1 MSSRPSFP
9 FRVTVQSDCRH
20 VVHVTLEAHRP
31 KWFADHE
38 VRFEASR
45 SVGALEAQSRTT
57 RRWWGGT
64 SASSTV
70 VLAAGGKAVLHCDTP
85 SSLRWSCR
93 TQSREPRGV
102 VTQYSMAQT
111 KRGQERAEYF
121 VRLRSSAVVPESSTG
136 WRGEAAHATLELACA
151 QATLR
156 RLCGGAHLFHET
168 APRPATPEL
177 TPWEHTDAAVDGV
190 DVGVWSL

>member
-9 FRVTVQSDCRH
+9 CRVTVQSDCRH

-31 KWFADHE
+31 TWFADHV

-45 SVGALEAQSRTT
+45 SVGAFEAQSRTT

-70 VLAAGGKAVLHCDTP
+70 VLASGGKAVLHCDSP
-85 SSLRWSCR
+85 SALLWSCR

-102 VTQYSMAQT
+102 VALGASIGSALPVRSRT
-111 KRGQERAEYF
+111 KTVTRSFLIGRMFNGYRETERF
-121 VRLRSSAVVPESSTG
+121 I
-136 WRGEAAHATLELACA
+136 
-151 QATLR
+151 
-156 RLCGGAHLFHET
+156 
-168 APRPATPEL
+168 
-177 TPWEHTDAAVDGV
+177 
-190 DVGVWSL
+190 